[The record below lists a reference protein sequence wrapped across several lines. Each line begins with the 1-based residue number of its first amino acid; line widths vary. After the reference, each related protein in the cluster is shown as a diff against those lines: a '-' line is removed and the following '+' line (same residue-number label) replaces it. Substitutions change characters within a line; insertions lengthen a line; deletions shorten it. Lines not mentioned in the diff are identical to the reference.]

1 MAIQFHD
8 EKIISGL
15 KNRRSKKSWI
25 NKILDKENKKAGQ
38 ISIIFTTDN
47 HLREINL
54 QYLKR
59 DYYTDVITFDYSEG
73 SFISGDIFISL
84 ERVEENA
91 KKYGTGKENEIL
103 RVMAHGILHLIGY
116 KDSNEEER
124 ISMKRMENIC
134 LGYYN
139 ESD

>member
-1 MAIQFHD
+1 MAIHFHD
-8 EKIISGL
+8 EEIISGL
-15 KNRRSKKSWI
+15 QNTRRKKSWLTE
-25 NKILDKENKKAGQ
+25 ILDKENKKEGL
-38 ISIIFTTDN
+38 INIIFTTDN

-59 DYYTDVITFDYSEG
+59 DYYTDIITFDYSKG
-73 SFISGDIFISL
+73 SSISGDLFISM

-91 KKYGTGKENEIL
+91 KKYGTDEENEL
-103 RVMAHGILHLIGY
+103 MRVMAHGLLHLIGY

-124 ISMKRMENIC
+124 KRMKRKEDIC

-139 ESD
+139 KND